1 MSCAWLYFL
10 TPVAPMCR
18 PDSNF
23 SYFLFS
29 TAFSFTMLSAFH
41 ARIAFES
48 VQIILSFFPPFSKG
62 TIIQYLLPPDF
73 GCISLSQILPTY
85 LCKIFHIATSLHIMR
100 RLLFLLSIS
109 FSGKNDPFRNLNES
123 RDEMTTKG
131 G

>member
-18 PDSNF
+18 PDSHF
-23 SYFLFS
+23 LYFLFS
-29 TAFSFTMLSAFH
+29 TAFSFTKLSAFH

-48 VQIILSFFPPFSKG
+48 VQIIFSFFPPFSKR

-73 GCISLSQILPTY
+73 GCISHKYCLRICAKSFTLQQVYIL
-85 LCKIFHIATSLHIMR
+85 CQR

-123 RDEMTTKG
+123 RDEMMTKRG
-131 G
+131 